1 MFSFAPLILK
11 LSFMSIIEPQ
21 ERLRKPDWLKINIP
35 SGKEYKSVR
44 LIVESHKLNTIC
56 TSGHCPNMHECWGR
70 GTATL
75 MILGDICTRSCKFC
89 NVKTGRPL
97 AADYE
102 EPKRVANSVKL
113 MKLKHCVLTSVD
125 RDDMDDLGAG
135 IWAETVKQV
144 KLVNPNTTLETL
156 IPDFDGKEDL
166 IQMVIDSGPEVIS
179 HNLETVRRLTPK
191 TRSRA
196 KYDLS
201 LKTLEVIAKSKSVA
215 KSGIM
220 VGIGETPEEVY
231 QTMDDLLAAGVE
243 VMTIGQYLQPT
254 KKHLPVL
261 EFVTPE
267 QFKEYETIGK
277 EKGFK
282 YIESSPLVRS
292 SYRAEK
298 HVG

>member
-1 MFSFAPLILK
+1 
-11 LSFMSIIEPQ
+11 MSIIEPKK
-21 ERLRKPDWLKINIP
+21 RLRKPDWLKISIP

-44 LIVESHKLNTIC
+44 EIVESHKLNTIC

-97 AADYE
+97 PADLE

-144 KLVNPNTTLETL
+144 KSLNPEITIETL
-156 IPDFDGKEDL
+156 IPDFDGREDL
-166 IQMVIDSGPEVIS
+166 IQLVVDAGPEVIS
-179 HNLETVRRLTPK
+179 HNLETVRRLTPQI
-191 TRSRA
+191 RSRA
-196 KYDLS
+196 KYDVS
-201 LKTLEVIAKSKSVA
+201 LKTLDIIAKSKSVA

-220 VGIGETPEEVY
+220 VGIGETPDEVY
-231 QTMDDLLAAGVE
+231 QLMDDLIAVGVE
-243 VMTIGQYLQPT
+243 VLTIGQYLQPT
-254 KKHLPVL
+254 KKHLEVL
-261 EFVTPE
+261 EYVTPE
-267 QFKEYETIGK
+267 QFKEYEIAGK
-277 EKGFK
+277 KKGFK

-298 HVG
+298 HVK

>member
-1 MFSFAPLILK
+1 
-11 LSFMSIIEPQ
+11 MSLTTNKD
-21 ERLRKPDWLKINIP
+21 RLRKPEWLKINIP

-44 LIVESHKLNTIC
+44 QIVESHKLHTIC

-97 AADYE
+97 PADLK
-102 EPKRVANSVKL
+102 EPERVANSVKL
-113 MKLKHCVLTSVD
+113 MGLKHVVLTSVD

-135 IWAETVKQV
+135 IWAETIRQIK
-144 KLVNPNTTLETL
+144 KTTPNTTMETL
-156 IPDFDGKEDL
+156 IPDFDAKEDL
-166 IQMVIDSGPEVIS
+166 IQIVLDAGPEVVS
-179 HNLETVRRLTPK
+179 HNLETVRRLTPS

-196 KYDLS
+196 KYDVS
-201 LKTLEVIAKSKSVA
+201 LKTLQIIANSKSVA

-220 VGIGETPEEVY
+220 VGIGETPAEVY
-231 QTMDDLLAAGVE
+231 ELMDDLLAVGVE
-243 VMTIGQYLQPT
+243 VLTIGQYLQPT
-254 KKHLPVL
+254 KKHLEVL
-261 EFVTPE
+261 EYVTPE
-267 QFKEYETIGK
+267 QFKEYETVGL

-282 YIESSPLVRS
+282 YVESSPLVRS

-298 HVG
+298 HVR

>member
-1 MFSFAPLILK
+1 MTTVTK
-11 LSFMSIIEPQ
+11 NN
-21 ERLRKPDWLKINIP
+21 ERLRKPEWLKINIP

-44 LIVESHKLNTIC
+44 EIVETHKLNTIC

-97 AADYE
+97 PADWE

-113 MKLKHCVLTSVD
+113 MKLKHVVLTSVD

-135 IWAETVKQV
+135 IWAATIREIK
-144 KLVNPNTTLETL
+144 KTTPGVTQETL
-156 IPDFDGKEDL
+156 IPDFDGKKEL
-166 IQMVIDSGPEVIS
+166 IDIVLDAGPEVVS
-179 HNLETVRRLTPK
+179 HNLETVRRLTPT

-201 LKTLEVIAKSKSVA
+201 LKTLEIIAKSKSVA

-220 VGIGETPEEVY
+220 VGIGEKPEEVL
-231 QTMDDLLAAGVE
+231 QTMDDLLAVGVE

-254 KKHLPVL
+254 KKHLEVV

-267 QFKEYETIGK
+267 QFKEYEKAGL

-282 YIESSPLVRS
+282 HIESSPLVRS

-298 HVG
+298 HIG